1 MGRKKNYRSVAIS
14 PQRLEL
20 MRGIHAG
27 KFPLVKKG
35 SGVCPVCGEQF
46 DAPANGHGSK
56 TCRGAICQT
65 EYRTASTAVSK
76 GYLDVHV
83 SSTPQPH
90 ARASSK
96 CDPWFVRYGDGYQ
109 RTADPGWGF

>member
-1 MGRKKNYRSVAIS
+1 MTKRRSRRVPIT

-35 SGVCPVCGEQF
+35 SGVCPVCCEEF

-56 TCRGAICQT
+56 TCCKPTCQT
-65 EYRTASTAVSK
+65 EYRAASIAVAK
-76 GYLDVHV
+76 GSLDEQAVRATQAQHR
-83 SSTPQPH
+83 TQPQ
-90 ARASSK
+90 
-96 CDPWFVRYGDGYQ
+96 CDPWLARHGDGYQ
-109 RTADPGWGF
+109 RTADPGWGY